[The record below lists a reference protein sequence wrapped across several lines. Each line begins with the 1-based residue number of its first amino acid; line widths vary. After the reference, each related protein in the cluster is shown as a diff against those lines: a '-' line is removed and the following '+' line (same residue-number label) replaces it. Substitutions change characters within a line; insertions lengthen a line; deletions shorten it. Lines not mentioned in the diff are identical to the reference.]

1 MARATNGPASRA
13 RRKRILLRAKGFR
26 GFRSKLFRYAKDAV
40 YKAWQYEYRDRKKRK
55 GQFRR
60 LWTARISAAV
70 RPLGLTYSRFMEGL
84 KAANVDLDRKS
95 LSELAIANPEA
106 FKAVFEQAKKA
117 GRDITVL
124 YDKFTREPKADDQN
138 VKYFYE
144 GSRFYTVEVNPSLE
158 RGYEIGFK
166 AGKHELFPFPFE
178 VASKNA
184 NLVQN
189 PGW

>member
-13 RRKRILLRAKGFR
+13 RRKRILQRAKGFR

-60 LWTARISAAV
+60 LWTARISSAV

-84 KAANVDLDRKS
+84 KAAGVELDRKS

-106 FKAVFEQAKKA
+106 FKAVFDLAKKA
-117 GRDITVL
+117 IDEKDGATL
-124 YDKFTREPKADDQN
+124 QA
-138 VKYFYE
+138 
-144 GSRFYTVEVNPSLE
+144 
-158 RGYEIGFK
+158 
-166 AGKHELFPFPFE
+166 
-178 VASKNA
+178 
-184 NLVQN
+184 
-189 PGW
+189 

>member
-95 LSELAIANPEA
+95 LSELAIQDAAA
-106 FKAVFEQAKKA
+106 FAAVVEKAKA
-117 GRDITVL
+117 AL
-124 YDKFTREPKADDQN
+124 N
-138 VKYFYE
+138 
-144 GSRFYTVEVNPSLE
+144 
-158 RGYEIGFK
+158 
-166 AGKHELFPFPFE
+166 
-178 VASKNA
+178 
-184 NLVQN
+184 
-189 PGW
+189 